1 MQLKEWYI
9 FGIVE
14 PELLDFKNFM
24 EELMVRLD

>member
-1 MQLKEWYI
+1 MQLKEWDI

-14 PELLDFKNFM
+14 QELLDFTNSM